1 MFKSVFPETIFPQTK
16 SLFSSK
22 RLYQEGA
29 NLGQNFTT
37 QSNICTL
44 YVYSLWSHHVNSS
57 KTWLVGGD
65 AERESTEHWPV
76 EAPEEE
82 DLGYVGFGLFDGVR

>member
-16 SLFSSK
+16 SLF

-37 QSNICTL
+37 QSKICTL
-44 YVYSLWSHHVNSS
+44 YVYS

-65 AERESTEHWPV
+65 AERESTEHWLV

-82 DLGYVGFGLFDGVR
+82 ELGYVCLGLFDGVR